1 MSRLHSDIGVV
12 ESAYLQTDHRQ
23 KEMNLA
29 AAAAAAAAA
38 AVAVAA
44 EVGPETLVA
53 GVPEAFERPVAAAAV
68 GIEQLVVVVA
78 VAAAVTHSAALG
90 IGYETLNQEATTW
103 KRKKVEEAGLG
114 L

>member
-1 MSRLHSDIGVV
+1 MKARLHSGIGVV

-23 KEMNLA
+23 KEMNL
-29 AAAAAAAAA
+29 AAAAA

>member
-1 MSRLHSDIGVV
+1 MSRLHSDIGVVVV

-23 KEMNLA
+23 KEMNL
-29 AAAAAAAAA
+29 AAAAAAAA

-103 KRKKVEEAGLG
+103 KRKKVEEAGLD